1 MTITIVSDS
10 VLIESKSARDHQIER
25 VSHEDAQSILA
36 KVNALYFAV
45 WKRIKTSATQ
55 QITDCYQEVV
65 Q

>member
-1 MTITIVSDS
+1 MSIISNSAMV
-10 VLIESKSARDHQIER
+10 ESKSACDNQLER

-36 KVNALYFAV
+36 RVKALYFAV

-55 QITDCYQEVV
+55 QIADCYQEVV